1 MLYVYEELLGIAV
14 APMGVPC
21 HSFVQG
27 MPFMVE
33 ILDLVQCLRAGER
46 MLCD

>member
-1 MLYVYEELLGIAV
+1 MLHVDKELNVISGM
-14 APMGVPC
+14 PMGVPC